1 MTINFNTDPYYD
13 DFDETKDF
21 YRILFRPG
29 VAVQA
34 RELTQIQTI
43 LQKQVNRIGDHLFKN
58 GSQIIPGSVNVDNQV
73 DFAKLNTTYNSVEVT
88 SYLTNFKN
96 LIITGA
102 TSGVTAV
109 VIDSSECACVIDGTI
124 PTLYFKYESTAA
136 DGETKRFLPGED
148 LCAYA
153 ADNTTENNYRLTSDL
168 AEDLKVTISAPV
180 GNTTY
185 TNNESTDVIGKAFQ
199 VEVKEG
205 IYYIDG
211 IFVRNDELHLY
222 IGRFSNN
229 PTARVGFKVVETV
242 VTPEDDNT
250 LLDPAQ
256 GTYNYTAPGAH
267 RFKIDLEL
275 TELPE
280 ESSGSDNIKFIELI
294 RIKNGQVQSKV
305 SKTSYA
311 ELEKA
316 MARRTYDA
324 NGHFEVNKFK
334 LTKREHLDDGTN
346 NGVYAAPDGDET
358 KFVMAIDPG
367 RAYVYGY
374 EVEAI
379 TTTFVDFDKARGEDH
394 TVELEGQ
401 PIGTPVGNY
410 ILIDNLKDGYPNF
423 ENFEQVTLVRKYT
436 ATDQASHFA
445 PSTFYHADEKVG
457 TARVKSLELHS
468 GSYSG
473 NPQFKLGLFDIQM
486 KPGYSFTNDVHGIRD
501 ENAVLG
507 NTCWG
512 ANIIPSTDEGFV
524 TGTATND
531 ANQTGNGTTTI
542 TGTGTLFT
550 SEFAYGDVVLI
561 DGQIAGQVQ
570 QVNSNTDMDV
580 YQTTDTTTVLQGR
593 IQKARTV
600 LQDSE
605 YPNLIYPVG
614 YQYIKSLYNIDGT
627 RGSTLNIRRILTD
640 TTDGSG
646 TWSFTLSTQGE
657 TFLSDQDLENY
668 TLFDSNGDI
677 VNIDAGDIS
686 FDSNSNRKTVFISG
700 LSNNTAY
707 TLATTI
713 RQTGVVG
720 AEKTKTLQEDFSE
733 DIVGKKIVTGQRITL
748 SKADVFQI
756 KDIRVTPGDYSTY
769 TAANSISILDSFV
782 LDDGQRPT
790 HYQAGELVLKATKKV
805 PSGALRVTYD
815 YFTHSVAGNYFTVD
829 SYTRPDNPAVG
840 IDYGLIK
847 TTNLDNGESV
857 NLADVIDFRPI
868 ISGDN
873 TTSPQL
879 PSIGSDLNT
888 DLAYYMARIDKL
900 LLTSKGE
907 WKVIKGVPSIDP
919 QEPSDTDAGMII
931 ASVFVPPY
939 TKQVGDVKYRQRDN
953 RRYTF
958 KDLGN
963 MDRRMTSME
972 EYVALDQ
979 LEKLTADLQITD
991 SETGIDR
998 FKNGFITDQFTG
1010 HSLGDVKRDDYRFAV
1025 DGQNK
1030 LGRPMHFTSS
1040 LDIIENVADEGER
1053 AAAGYQKTGDSIT
1066 LPYVEESLIFNP
1078 YASRTIDVNPYKIG
1092 AFKGEVTLN
1101 PEGDN
1106 WKETDRRP
1114 DLTVTDNNGYDAIKF
1129 LADELGVTG
1138 TQWNEWETN
1147 WTGSSSS
1154 TRNWQTGDPNRR
1166 RQWVTGYEET
1176 VTTLTGTQSR
1186 TGIQTNLST
1195 SVNSQDYGDRVVD
1208 LSYIPYMRSRPLV
1221 FTAKNLKPDTKFFPF
1236 FDDKSVAEYVTPAQV
1251 FKVSL
1256 SAGASYMEFDPTQ
1269 IQQGVIADQFE
1280 RTQNGKVEPAYSIGD
1295 VVTNSGHTATGIT
1308 GITNLTSAAAS
1319 FTLDVDDTT
1328 GISPGHHVIL
1338 YNLAANRQI
1347 EASLANDN
1355 IAIPEST
1362 ITDYTKNTS
1371 EELNLKKFKVS
1382 AINGNT
1388 ITLSNI
1394 DGSNIEAFST
1404 YDLTAYTGDTGK
1416 LLRLTASG
1424 VVAFQGLLEDTVT
1437 GGTGAIPVTN
1447 NTVDRDIHIVNIK
1460 NGFAVGD
1467 TITGSIT
1474 TAGGQVNSVDIDS
1487 INGSTSL
1494 TAAPSIKT
1502 SSDDVRT
1509 DSWGSAV
1516 GVFNI
1521 PSSDALSF
1529 RTGERRFKL
1538 TDSRT
1543 NNDEDFDSK
1552 GSAVYYSTGISLSK
1566 EATVVNSRDVRFVE
1580 DRLYESLPVRRTST
1594 SQRTLYSYW
1603 TGHDPVAQ
1611 TFTVNSDGGASVTS
1625 IDLFFSEAGN
1635 RPITVELR
1643 TTNQGI
1649 PSTKIIPFSA
1659 VTKTPQEVSTSSDG
1673 SVPTTFTFDSPIY
1686 LMEGET
1692 YAVIV
1697 KTDEPGCRF
1706 FISELGEVDLVTG
1719 NVITSQPL
1727 TGSLYLSQN
1736 SLEFEI
1742 NPLYDM
1748 KFNLRKALYST
1759 TPVDVE
1765 LKVGLPEALTLQ
1777 NNPFTM
1783 SSGTNK
1789 VRVAAHNHGFRAND
1803 IVVISNVD
1811 DGVYGADATNGIP
1824 SALINGQHN
1833 VIADGLDKDS
1843 FIIEIQTTDTNG
1855 ESLIVGTLD
1864 DLVRGEYGGS
1874 GVLCTRQLNMDM
1886 LYLKSGSVSVKGT
1899 NIDWYVN
1906 HESFGNNVYRP
1917 IVGDANYMFDN
1928 RETIKSYENQTII
1941 QASPL
1946 VKRSSLLIKASLS
1959 TDNPNVSPQLD
1970 LQKGAAYVVSNLI
1983 NSASESLVNVPEL
1996 DATDLYTPSLESVTV
2011 TDTIGSGV
2019 GTASVSIGNT
2029 SMTLSASGD
2038 DITWMADAGDFVLNN
2053 SGTYVGEV
2061 EEVNNALSVTLR
2073 SGAAVALSS
2082 AAFQIQ
2088 NNNHVKFYDLGTKGI
2103 IETSFDTA
2111 DNLLGNASIG
2121 KYITINN
2128 ISSIVNGTHQIED
2141 ILIESAEPGRPGNID
2156 GDRITITLSA
2166 PFNSNSVMRLNIVE
2180 DTFSFYGSGL
2190 ITTNGSTTVTGS
2202 SGSNFIDEFSIGDT
2216 LISSDGTLVGTVAS
2230 ISSATSLELDSS
2242 SAITVTNEKYT
2253 VRTNLDPSGDYSIQ
2267 QLDKFV
2273 EDYAPAGT
2281 YNYANYITR
2290 PLYLN
2295 EPADSIKIIFD
2306 AEVLPSTDID
2316 VYYRTAIGTEDIH
2329 AKIFTDTGFINN
2341 VVNPEGEF
2349 TKREIDI
2356 TDIDPYTRVV
2366 IKIVMKST
2374 NPVYVPKI
2382 KNLRLIAYS

>member
-29 VAVQA
+29 VSVQA

-43 LQKQVNRIGDHLFKN
+43 LQKQVSRVGDHLFKN
-58 GSQIIPGSVNVDNQV
+58 GSQIIPGSVNVDSHV

-88 SYLTNFKN
+88 TYLTQFADM
-96 LIITGA
+96 IITGA

-109 VIDSSECACVIDGTI
+109 VLDSSECACVIDGSI

-148 LCAYA
+148 LIAYA
-153 ADNTTENNYRLTSDL
+153 ADNTTANNYRLTENLAADL
-168 AEDLKVTISAPV
+168 AVTISAPV

-185 TNNESTDVIGKAFQ
+185 TNNPSTDVIGKAFQ

-211 IFVRNDELHLY
+211 LFVRNDELHLY

-229 PTARVGFKVVETV
+229 PTARVGFQ
-242 VTPEDDNT
+242 VTESIVTSEDDTT

-267 RFKIDLEL
+267 RYKIDLIL

-305 SKTSYA
+305 SRTSYA

-334 LTKREHLDDGTN
+334 LTKREHLDDTTN
-346 NGVYAAPDGDET
+346 NGVYLAADGGDED
-358 KFVMAIDPG
+358 KFVVTVDPG

-379 TTTFVDFDKARGEDH
+379 TTTFVDFDKARGDDH
-394 TVELEGQ
+394 TVELEQQ

-410 ILIDNLKDGYPNF
+410 LLVDKVQAYAPDF
-423 ENFEQVTLVRKYT
+423 TAFEQIDLVRKYT
-436 ATDQASHFA
+436 SPDETNHFA
-445 PSTFYHADEKVG
+445 PGSLSSFDEKVG
-457 TARVKSLELHS
+457 TARVKSFELHS
-468 GSYSG
+468 GSYSS
-473 NPQFKLGLFDIQM
+473 NPVFKLGLFDIQM
-486 KPGYSFTNDVHGIRD
+486 KPGYSFTDDVHGYREAGAAI
-501 ENAVLG
+501 G
-507 NTCWG
+507 NICG
-512 ANIIPSTDEGFV
+512 GGNVVVDADVGYV
-524 TGTATND
+524 TGTATNS
-531 ANQTGNGTTTI
+531 GTTI
-542 TGTGTLFT
+542 TGVGTLFEQ
-550 SEFAYGDVVLI
+550 EFVAGDVVVI
-561 DGQIAGQVQ
+561 NGGVVGQVAT
-570 QVNSNTDMDV
+570 VDSNTQITV
-580 YQTTDTTTVLQGR
+580 TSTTDVSTSYSGR
-593 IQKARTV
+593 IQKLKAI
-600 LQDSE
+600 LQDPE

-614 YQYIKSLYNIDGT
+614 YQFIKSLYNTDGT
-627 RGSTLNIRRILTD
+627 REGTLTVRRILSD

-646 TWSFTLSTQGE
+646 TWSFTLATQGE
-657 TFLSDQDLENY
+657 TYLSDQDLENY
-668 TLFDSNGDI
+668 TLFDSNGNV
-677 VNIDAGDIS
+677 VNIDSGDIS
-686 FDSNSNRKTVFISG
+686 FDSDSNRKTVFISG

-713 RQTGVVG
+713 RQSGTVG

-733 DIVGKKIVTGQRITL
+733 DITGKKTVTAQRITL

-756 KDIRVTPGDYSTY
+756 KDIRVTPGDYDAY
-769 TAANSISILDSFV
+769 DAGNSISILDSFT

-790 HYQAGELVLKATKKV
+790 HYQAAELVLKATKKV

-815 YFTHSVAGNYFTVD
+815 YFTHSSAGNYFTVD

-840 IDYGLIK
+840 IDYGLIG
-847 TTNLDNGESV
+847 TTNFANGEAV
-857 NLADVIDFRPI
+857 NLADIIDFRPV

-873 TTSPQL
+873 TTTPEL
-879 PSIGSDLNT
+879 PAVGSDLNT

-907 WKVIKGVPSIDP
+907 WQVLKGVPSIDP
-919 QEPSDTDAGMII
+919 QEPADSDAGMII
-931 ASVFVPPY
+931 ATLFIPPY
-939 TKQVGDVKYRQRDN
+939 TQRVGDVKLRQRDN

-991 SETGIDR
+991 ATTGIDR

-1010 HSLGDVKRDDYRFAV
+1010 HSLGDVKRDDYRFSV
-1025 DGQNK
+1025 DSQNK

-1040 LDIIENVADEGER
+1040 LDIIENVSDQAER
-1053 AAAGYQKTGDSIT
+1053 AATDYQKTGDVIT
-1066 LPYVEESLIFNP
+1066 LPYTEESLIFNP

-1092 AFKGEVTLN
+1092 AYKGEIALN

-1114 DLTVTDNNGYDAIKF
+1114 DLIVTDDNGYDAIQF

-1154 TRNWQTGDPNRR
+1154 TRTWTTGDPNRR
-1166 RQWVTGYEET
+1166 RQTVQGFEET
-1176 VTTLTGTQSR
+1176 VTTITGLQSR
-1186 TGIQTNLST
+1186 TGVQTNISST
-1195 SVNSQDYGDRVVD
+1195 VNSQNYGDRVVD
-1208 LSYIPYMRSRPLV
+1208 LSYIPYMRARPVV

-1236 FDDKSVAEYVTPAQV
+1236 FDDKSVADYVVPAQV

-1256 SAGASYMEFDPTQ
+1256 SSGSSYIDFDPYNL
-1269 IQQGVIADQFE
+1269 QQGVIADQFE
-1280 RTQNGKVEPAYSIGD
+1280 RTQNGKVEAAFGIGD
-1295 VVTNSGHTATGIT
+1295 VVKNSAHTAVNID
-1308 GITNLTSAAAS
+1308 GITNLVAAGSS
-1319 FTLDVDDTT
+1319 FTLEVADAT
-1328 GISPGHHVIL
+1328 GIAPGHHVML
-1338 YNLAANRQI
+1338 YNLGANRAI
-1347 EASLANDN
+1347 DASPSNDN
-1355 IAIPEST
+1355 IVIPEST
-1362 ITDYTKNTS
+1362 ITDYSKNTS
-1371 EELNLKKFKVS
+1371 SELNLKKFKVTAVS
-1382 AINGNT
+1382 GT
-1388 ITLSNI
+1388 TVTLANI
-1394 DGSNIEAFST
+1394 DGSDIDAFST
-1404 YDLTAYTGDTGK
+1404 YDLTAYTGDAGK
-1416 LLRLTASG
+1416 LKRLTASG
-1424 VVAFQGLLEDTVT
+1424 VVAFQGVIYGDDTSIIT
-1437 GGTGAIPVTN
+1437 SR
-1447 NTVDRDIHIVNIK
+1447 DRDIHIVNIK
-1460 NGFAVGD
+1460 NGFAVGE

-1474 TAGGQVNSVDIDS
+1474 TAGGQINSVDIDE
-1487 INGSTSL
+1487 INGSTSVS
-1494 TAAPSIKT
+1494 AAPTIYT
-1502 SSDDVRT
+1502 SADDLRT
-1509 DSWGSAV
+1509 DTWGSVV

-1521 PSSDALSF
+1521 PNSDALAF

-1538 TDSRT
+1538 IDNRT
-1543 NNDEDFDSK
+1543 NNDADFDSK

-1594 SQRTLYSYW
+1594 SQRMLFSYW

-1611 TFTVNSDGGASVTS
+1611 TFSVQSDGGASVTS
-1625 IDLFFSEAGN
+1625 VDLYFSEAGN

-1643 TTNQGI
+1643 TTNQGV
-1649 PSTKIIPFSA
+1649 PSTKIIPFTA
-1659 VTKTPQEVSTSSDG
+1659 VTKTPQEVNVSSDG
-1673 SVPTTFTFDSPIY
+1673 SVATTFTFDSPVY

-1692 YAVIV
+1692 YALIV

-1706 FISELGEVDLVTG
+1706 FISEVGQTDIVTG

-1748 KFNLRKALYST
+1748 KFNLRKAVYST
-1759 TPVDVE
+1759 NPINVD
-1765 LKVGLPEALTLQ
+1765 LKVATPEAITLQ
-1777 NNPFTM
+1777 ANPFTM
-1783 SSGTNK
+1783 ATGTNK
-1789 VRVAAHNHGFRAND
+1789 VRVQARNHGFRSND
-1803 IVVISNVD
+1803 IVVISNVA
-1811 DGVYGADATNGIP
+1811 DGVYGADGTNGIP
-1824 SALINGQHN
+1824 ASLLNGQHT
-1833 VIADGLDKDS
+1833 VTATGLDKDS
-1843 FIIEIQTTDTNG
+1843 FIIEIETTDSNS
-1855 ESLIVGTLD
+1855 ESLIEGTLD
-1864 DLVRGEYGGS
+1864 DLVRGEYGGE
-1874 GVLCTRQLNMDM
+1874 GILCTRQLNMDM
-1886 LYLKSGSVSVKGT
+1886 MYLKSGAVSVKGT

-1906 HESFGNNVYRP
+1906 HESFGNGVYRP
-1917 IVGDANYMFDN
+1917 IVGDANYMFDE
-1928 RETIKSYENQTII
+1928 RQTIKSYENQTII

-1946 VKRSSLLIKASLS
+1946 VKRSSVLIRATLS
-1959 TDNPNVSPQLD
+1959 TDNANVSPQLD
-1970 LQKGAAYVVSNLI
+1970 LQKGAAYIVSNLI
-1983 NSASESLVNVPEL
+1983 NDASESQVNVSEL
-1996 DATDLYTPSLESVTV
+1996 DATDLYTPALESVTV
-2011 TDTIGSGV
+2011 NDTIATGE
-2019 GTASVSIGNT
+2019 GTATVGSGNT
-2029 SMTLSASGD
+2029 SVTISASGD
-2038 DITWMADAGDFVLNN
+2038 DITWMADAGDYLLNS
-2053 SGTYVGEV
+2053 SGTFVGEI

-2082 AAFQIQ
+2082 AGFQIQ

-2111 DNLLGNASIG
+2111 DNLLGNAYIG
-2121 KYITINN
+2121 KYITING
-2128 ISSIVNGTHQIED
+2128 ISDIINGTHQIED
-2141 ILIESAEPGRPGNID
+2141 IVIEAAEPGRPGNID
-2156 GDRITITLSA
+2156 GDRITITLAA
-2166 PFNSNSVMRLNIVE
+2166 PFNINSVMRLNIVA
-2180 DTFSFYGSGL
+2180 DTFDFYGSGD
-2190 ITTNGSTTVTGS
+2190 ITTDGSTTVTGAN
-2202 SGSNFIDEFSIGDT
+2202 GTNFVEEVSIGDK
-2216 LISSDGTLVGTVAS
+2216 LIASDGTELGEVAS
-2230 ISSATSLELDSS
+2230 ITSATELELTGSSAATVSGDS
-2242 SAITVTNEKYT
+2242 YT
-2253 VRTNLDPSGDYSIQ
+2253 VQAELGPSPTYSIQ

-2295 EPADSIKIIFD
+2295 EPADSIKILFD
-2306 AEVLPSTDID
+2306 AEVLPSTDIE
-2316 VYYRTAIGTEDIH
+2316 VYYRTAVGTEDIH
-2329 AKIFTDTGFINN
+2329 SKIFTNTGFINN
-2341 VVNPEGEF
+2341 TVNPEGEF
-2349 TKREIDI
+2349 TQREIDI

-2366 IKIVMKST
+2366 VKIVMKST
-2374 NPVYVPKI
+2374 NPVNVPKI